1 VPNPNPLPIVKGTL
15 DSLVLKA
22 LSWTPMH
29 GFEITQWAEARSH
42 RALDI
47 RDSALYQA
55 LHRLEERKFVVAEW
69 GVTENNQ
76 RARYYR
82 ITKAGRA
89 HLAAETTQWIRY
101 AKTVTDILT
110 AAPGPA

>member
-1 VPNPNPLPIVKGTL
+1 MTDQNALPIVKGTV
-15 DSLVLKA
+15 DNLVLKA
-22 LSWTPMH
+22 LCWTPMH
-29 GFEITQWAEARSH
+29 GFEITQWVEGRS
-42 RALDI
+42 RGALDI

-55 LHRLEERKFVVAEW
+55 LRRLEERDLVIGEW

-89 HLAAETTQWIRY
+89 RLDAETAQWVRY
-101 AKTVTDILT
+101 AKTVSDILT
-110 AAPGPA
+110 SAPGPA

>member
-1 VPNPNPLPIVKGTL
+1 
-15 DSLVLKA
+15 
-22 LSWTPMH
+22 MH
-29 GFEITQWAEARSH
+29 GFEITRWVEARS
-42 RALDI
+42 RGALDV

-55 LHRLEERKFVVAEW
+55 VHRLEERDLVVAEW

-82 ITKAGRA
+82 ITKSGRA
-89 HLAAETTQWIRY
+89 RLAAETTQWVRY